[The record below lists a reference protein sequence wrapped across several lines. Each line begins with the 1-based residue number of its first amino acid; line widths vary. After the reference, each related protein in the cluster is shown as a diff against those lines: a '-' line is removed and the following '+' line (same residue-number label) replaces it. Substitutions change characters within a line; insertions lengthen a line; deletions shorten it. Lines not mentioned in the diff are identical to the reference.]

1 MVQAAQDPSRRMLVI
16 CPYPVGVAAGQR
28 LKYEQYF
35 DDWRA
40 HGWEIQVSSFMDMA
54 TWDAAY
60 RPGRFGTKL
69 LGLVKGHLR
78 RLGDLFRLRR
88 YDLVYVFMWVTPL
101 GTTWL
106 ERLTRRLARRIVYD
120 LEDNVFTDSKL
131 GRGENPNWLAN
142 ILKGPGKAL
151 YLTRTADHVITSSPD
166 LADTCRALNE
176 RGAATYISSSI
187 DTDRFVP
194 VNDYQG
200 SDGLTIGWTGTFT
213 TRPMLDLL
221 RPVFLELAKKVNFRL
236 RVIGNFDYDLPGVDL
251 EVIRWSAASE
261 VEDLQAIDI
270 GVYPLPID
278 DWVTG
283 KSGLKAIQY
292 MAFGIPPVATDAGI
306 NPMLIRDGENGLLV
320 RTQAEWIAALE
331 RLVRDPALRRKLGEA
346 ARADAVG
353 RFSVRAIAGQYRQVL
368 DAAMGQE
375 K

>member
-1 MVQAAQDPSRRMLVI
+1 MSLSTPRRMLVI

-40 HGWEIQVSSFMDMA
+40 HGWEIAVSSYMDMA

-69 LGLVKGHLR
+69 LGLAKGHLR
-78 RLGDLFRLRR
+78 RLRDLFRLGR

-101 GTTWL
+101 GTNWL
-106 ERLTRRLARRIVYD
+106 ERLTRRLARRIVFD
-120 LEDNVFTDSKL
+120 LEDNVLTGNKL
-131 GRGENPNWLAN
+131 GRAENPNWLAN
-142 ILKGPGKAL
+142 MLKGPGKAL
-151 YLTRTADHVITSSPD
+151 YLVRTADHVIASSPA
-166 LADTCRALNE
+166 LADTCRALNARE
-176 RGAATYISSSI
+176 AATYISSSV

-194 VNDYQG
+194 VNSYAG
-200 SDGLTIGWTGTFT
+200 SDGVTIGWTGTYS

-221 RPVFLELAKKVNFRL
+221 RTVFQDLAKRVRFRL
-236 RVIGNFDYDLPGVDL
+236 RVIGNFDYELPGVDL
-251 EVIRWSAASE
+251 EVVRWSAERE

-306 NPMLIRDGENGLLV
+306 NPRLIRHGENGLLV
-320 RTQAEWIAALE
+320 RSEDEWVEALE
-331 RLVRDPALRRKLGEA
+331 RLIADPALRRRIGEA
-346 ARADAVG
+346 ARRDAVEKY
-353 RFSVRAIAGQYRQVL
+353 SVRAIAGQYRQVL
-368 DAAMGQE
+368 DEAAGWQA
-375 K
+375 